1 MPVKIRQYLKIWQL
15 AVMLLLISCSPTRHL
30 SEGQYL
36 VDGNRIV
43 FVDEETEEIDPISK
57 QEKSRLTPELMAL
70 SIQQPNKKFLFIF
83 RPRLAF
89 YNAVSSPGKEEKRLK
104 KGKTEPGKFSTWIR
118 DKVGEA
124 PVLLDSGLAVS
135 SQDRMRIF
143 MVNQGYFNA
152 EVYGGYQITGKKKAG
167 LEYTVT
173 AGSRYLF
180 NNYIPEIEDTV
191 LAELVLRDLHL
202 THIKKGEPYTTDA
215 LKLEQ
220 ERISN
225 ALNNQGYFSFARK
238 YVNFEIDTSGPDL
251 AKDVYLII
259 KNEESE
265 SAHRTYQIGEVTF
278 NINYANSGL
287 KRKRIEADTLRN
299 LYLFYSRHDIRPD
312 IIARSIFYQPDS
324 TFKKDDYQKTVSRL
338 SDLGIFRFVNIKYKP
353 LMVSETEGYI
363 DTEIVAELRK
373 RQSGK
378 IELETNTDARD
389 RIGTF
394 VNFSYTNRNILRRAD
409 RLQINVS
416 NGVEFRFNNVVT
428 DGQRDQRLNTLN
440 FIVNGRLYFPSIFP
454 KTNKG
459 IEKTGYKP
467 VEFSRSTF
475 INTSYNLQQRL
486 GFFAFAINTFSIG
499 YGYDI
504 RGKRTRHEFQPF
516 NLSFIKPREQSFNA
530 NFEQFLQQ
538 NPIFAL
544 SYRQQFIMAQEYIF
558 SYSSQSVLIGN
569 VKSFFYYRGVLNTA
583 GNLVYGLQSLISDQ
597 RPAEGFTALGVPYAS
612 FTKIDNDFRYYFNFR
627 NNSALVFRA
636 FIGTGIPYGNSNI
649 MPFIKQYAA
658 GGPQSMRGWNYRQL
672 GPGSADTS
680 VTTPD
685 LNTGDLQLEGN
696 VEFRFSLS
704 NIFKAALFTD
714 IGNVWLMRADSS
726 LPNAN
731 FEFRRLGQDL
741 AWSAGFGFRLDF
753 GLFVIRLD
761 HSYKIYNPNGRPGSR
776 WVTQYPGFEAV
787 NLPESEGGPKD
798 NIWQRRK
805 SWSQRYANFVIG
817 IGYPF

>member
-1 MPVKIRQYLKIWQL
+1 MPVKIKHYFKFWQL
-15 AVMLLLISCSPTRHL
+15 AVMLLVLSCSPTRHL
-30 SEGQYL
+30 SDGQYL
-36 VDGNRIV
+36 VESNQVV
-43 FVDEETEEIDPISK
+43 FSRAEKGGEATISK
-57 QEKSRLTPELMAL
+57 QEKSRLNTELKEL
-70 SIQQPNKKFLFIF
+70 SIQQPNKKFLFLF

-89 YNAVSSPGKEEKRLK
+89 YNAVEHPRKVDKRRQKGKED
-104 KGKTEPGKFSTWIR
+104 PGKFSAWVR
-118 DKVGEA
+118 DKIGEA
-124 PVLLDSGLAVS
+124 PVLLDSGLIVS
-135 SQDRMRIF
+135 SQDRMRIYLI
-143 MVNQGYFNA
+143 NQGYFNA
-152 EVYGGYQITGKKKAG
+152 EVSGAYKMSGKKSVG
-167 LEYTVT
+167 LSYTVHP
-173 AGSRYLF
+173 GNRYLF
-180 NNYIPEIEDTV
+180 NRYLQEIEDSV
-191 LAELVLRDLHL
+191 LAELVVQDLPQTL
-202 THIKKGEPYTTDA
+202 IKQGDPYTTDA
-215 LKLEQ
+215 LKAEQ
-220 ERISN
+220 ERIAN
-225 ALNNQGYFSFARK
+225 ALNNKGYFSFSRK
-238 YVNFEIDTSGPDL
+238 YINFEVDTSGPDL
-251 AKDVYLII
+251 AKDIYLII
-259 KNEESE
+259 KNEEGE
-265 SAHRTYQIGEVTF
+265 AAHRTYQVGEVTF

-287 KRKRIEADTLRN
+287 KRKRIEADTLRS
-299 LYLFYSRHDIRPD
+299 LYLYYSRHDIRPD
-312 IIARSIFYQPDS
+312 VVARSIFYQPDS
-324 TFKKDDYQKTVSRL
+324 IFKKDDYQKTVSRL
-338 SDLGIFRFVNIKYKP
+338 NDLGIFRFVNIKYQP

-389 RIGTF
+389 RFGTF
-394 VNFSYTNRNILRRAD
+394 VNFSYTNRNIFRRAD

-416 NGVEFRFNNVVT
+416 NGVEFRFSNVLR
-428 DGQRDQRLNTLN
+428 DGERDQRLNTLN
-440 FIVNGRLYFPSIFP
+440 FIVNGRLYFPTIFP
-454 KTNKG
+454 KTQKG
-459 IEKTGYKP
+459 IEKSNYQP
-467 VEFSRSTF
+467 QEYSRSTF
-475 INTSYNLQQRL
+475 INTGYNLQQRL
-486 GFFAFAINTFSIG
+486 GFFAFGVNTFSIG

-558 SYSSQSVLIGN
+558 SYSSQNLFIGN

-583 GNLVYGLQSLISDQ
+583 GNLVYGLQSLVREQ
-597 RPAEGFTALGVPYAS
+597 RPADGFTALGVPYAS

-627 NNSALVFRA
+627 NNSALVLRA
-636 FIGTGIPYGNSNI
+636 FVGTGIPYGNSNI

-685 LNTGDLQLEGN
+685 LNTGDMQLEGN

-714 IGNVWLMRADSS
+714 VGNVWLMRADSS

-731 FEFRRLGQDL
+731 FDLSRLGRDL

-761 HSYKIYNPNGRPGSR
+761 HSYRIYNPNLRKGNR
-776 WVTQYPGFEAV
+776 WITQYPGFEAV
-787 NLPESEGGPKD
+787 NLPEAEGGPRD

-805 SWSQRYANFVIG
+805 SFGQRYANFVIG

>member
-394 VNFSYTNRNILRRAD
+394 VNFSYTNRNIFT
-409 RLQINVS
+409 S
-416 NGVEFRFNNVVT
+416 
-428 DGQRDQRLNTLN
+428 
-440 FIVNGRLYFPSIFP
+440 
-454 KTNKG
+454 
-459 IEKTGYKP
+459 
-467 VEFSRSTF
+467 SRQT
-475 INTSYNLQQRL
+475 
-486 GFFAFAINTFSIG
+486 
-499 YGYDI
+499 
-504 RGKRTRHEFQPF
+504 
-516 NLSFIKPREQSFNA
+516 A
-530 NFEQFLQQ
+530 NQC
-538 NPIFAL
+538 
-544 SYRQQFIMAQEYIF
+544 
-558 SYSSQSVLIGN
+558 
-569 VKSFFYYRGVLNTA
+569 VKWCR
-583 GNLVYGLQSLISDQ
+583 I
-597 RPAEGFTALGVPYAS
+597 
-612 FTKIDNDFRYYFNFR
+612 
-627 NNSALVFRA
+627 
-636 FIGTGIPYGNSNI
+636 
-649 MPFIKQYAA
+649 
-658 GGPQSMRGWNYRQL
+658 
-672 GPGSADTS
+672 
-680 VTTPD
+680 
-685 LNTGDLQLEGN
+685 
-696 VEFRFSLS
+696 
-704 NIFKAALFTD
+704 
-714 IGNVWLMRADSS
+714 
-726 LPNAN
+726 
-731 FEFRRLGQDL
+731 
-741 AWSAGFGFRLDF
+741 
-753 GLFVIRLD
+753 
-761 HSYKIYNPNGRPGSR
+761 
-776 WVTQYPGFEAV
+776 
-787 NLPESEGGPKD
+787 
-798 NIWQRRK
+798 
-805 SWSQRYANFVIG
+805 
-817 IGYPF
+817 